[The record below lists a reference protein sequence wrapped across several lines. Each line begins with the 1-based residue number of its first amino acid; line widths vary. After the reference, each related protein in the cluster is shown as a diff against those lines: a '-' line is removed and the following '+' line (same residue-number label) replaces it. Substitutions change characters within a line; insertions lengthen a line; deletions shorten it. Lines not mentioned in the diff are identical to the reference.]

1 VPLHTEPYDTADY
14 LTDDET
20 IAAYLTESFESD
32 DPKVIA
38 KALGTVARAK
48 GGMAH
53 LARESGLSR
62 EALYR
67 ALSDNGNPEFFTVLK
82 VVRALG
88 IKLSATAI
96 KADAVA
102 A

>member
-1 VPLHTEPYDTADY
+1 MKSKPFDPADF
-14 LTDDET
+14 LKDEET
-20 IAAYLTESFESD
+20 ISAYLTEAFESE
-32 DPKVIA
+32 DPRLIAQVLGDVA
-38 KALGTVARAK
+38 KAR
-48 GGMAH
+48 GGMTE
-53 LARESGLSR
+53 LSKRTGLSR

-67 ALSDNGNPEFFTVLK
+67 ALSDNGNPEFFTILK

-88 IKLSATAI
+88 IKLSVTAV